1 MNLKLKK
8 NIIIKIP
15 ALEDDGETEVLFCVN
30 SVYQLFLSCKQ
41 SYNRRNMGKGL
52 LGKFNLAVEFIYKQS
67 PTFCQKNDNPEKKP
81 FFLIQG
87 CWWRTLKVIWQRS
100 FSRKMQDLIEKGSS
114 SQFNWTCRLIAYIRL
129 CLKGMY
135 ETFLLL
141 V

>member
-67 PTFCQKNDNPEKKP
+67 PTFCQKMTTQKKNL
-81 FFLIQG
+81 F
-87 CWWRTLKVIWQRS
+87 TLFRVVDEER
-100 FSRKMQDLIEKGSS
+100 
-114 SQFNWTCRLIAYIRL
+114 
-129 CLKGMY
+129 
-135 ETFLLL
+135 
-141 V
+141 